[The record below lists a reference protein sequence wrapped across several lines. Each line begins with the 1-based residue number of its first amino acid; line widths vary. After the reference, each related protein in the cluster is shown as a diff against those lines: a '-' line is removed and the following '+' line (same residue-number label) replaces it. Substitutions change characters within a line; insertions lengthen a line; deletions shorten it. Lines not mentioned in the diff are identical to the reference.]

1 MPLRLMAAG
10 KTDTGLQREQN
21 EDSLYIQVI
30 DDGHPASGVFIVS
43 DGMGGYHAGEVAS
56 QLAVETIRDEL
67 LKLFADTS
75 DQTTIKL
82 DKGRSRKGSKSGKL
96 AKRDAAKTRPLSEV
110 AATPEDSGTSDAA
123 AIEPAAA
130 QHVVEDTNAAAT
142 DTTDT
147 TDTAQA
153 SDAVQATDA
162 AADDENDDAVV
173 TRHLME
179 TVVRQHFGDK
189 LRVAVENSSQ
199 AIVDYGAHHREAR
212 GMGATV
218 TAALVMDGQAF
229 IANVGDS
236 RTYLL
241 RDGKLQRVTRDH
253 SLVARLVE
261 AGQIE
266 PDEVY
271 DHPSRNLIYR
281 SLGAGHAEVDVDIFD
296 EHLRA
301 GDALLLC
308 SDGLWEMIR
317 DPQILQIISET
328 DDVEQA
334 CESLIKVANENGG
347 EDNITGVLVRCVE
360 A

>member
-1 MPLRLMAAG
+1 MPLRLVAAG
-10 KTDTGLQREQN
+10 KTDIGLQREQN
-21 EDSLYIQVI
+21 EDALYTQVM

-56 QLAVETIRDEL
+56 QLAVETISNDL
-67 LKLFADTS
+67 LKLFTDPS
-75 DQTTIKL
+75 DQTTVKL
-82 DKGRSRKGSKSGKL
+82 DNRRSRKRSKSG
-96 AKRDAAKTRPLSEV
+96 KRDAAKTQPLSETTE
-110 AATPEDSGTSDAA
+110 AAEASDSTANA
-123 AIEPAAA
+123 AIESPAAERIA
-130 QHVVEDTNAAAT
+130 NEAEGAEVSETSQPDG
-142 DTTDT
+142 
-147 TDTAQA
+147 
-153 SDAVQATDA
+153 
-162 AADDENDDAVV
+162 AADEENEEAGA
-173 TRHLME
+173 TRHLLE

-189 LRVAVENSSQ
+189 LRAAVEHSSQ
-199 AIVDYGAHHREAR
+199 AIVDYGAEHREAR

-261 AGQIE
+261 AEQIQPE
-266 PDEVY
+266 DVY

-281 SLGAGHAEVDVDIFD
+281 SLGAGHAEVEVDIFD
-296 EHLRA
+296 EQLRA

-308 SDGLWEMIR
+308 SDGLWEMIP
-317 DPQILQIISET
+317 DPQLQTIINES
-328 DDVEQA
+328 DDIEQA
-334 CESLIKVANENGG
+334 CATLIKVANENGG
-347 EDNITGVLVRCVE
+347 EDNITAVLVRCVE

>member
-10 KTDTGLQREQN
+10 KTDIGLQREQN
-21 EDSLYIQVI
+21 EDALYTNVM

-56 QLAVETIRDEL
+56 QLAVETIRDDL
-67 LKLFADTS
+67 MKLFTHPS
-75 DQTTIKL
+75 DQTTVKL
-82 DKGRSRKGSKSGKL
+82 DKGRSRKRSKSG
-96 AKRDAAKTRPLSEV
+96 KRDAAKTQPLSEV
-110 AATPEDSGTSDAA
+110 TETAEATETSEAAASA
-123 AIEPAAA
+123 AIESPGAERVVSEAGEASPA
-130 QHVVEDTNAAAT
+130 DGAT
-142 DTTDT
+142 G
-147 TDTAQA
+147 
-153 SDAVQATDA
+153 
-162 AADDENDDAVV
+162 DETEEAGA
-173 TRHLME
+173 TRHLLE

-189 LRVAVENSSQ
+189 LRAAVEHSSQ
-199 AIVDYGAHHREAR
+199 AIVDYGADHREAR

-241 RDGKLQRVTRDH
+241 RDGKLQPVTRDH

-266 PDEVY
+266 PEDVY

-296 EHLRA
+296 EQLRA
-301 GDALLLC
+301 GDVLLLC

-317 DPQILQIISET
+317 NPQLQKIISES

-334 CESLIKVANENGG
+334 CATLIKVANENGG
-347 EDNITGVLVRCVE
+347 EDNITAVLVRCVE

>member
-1 MPLRLMAAG
+1 MALRLRAAG

-21 EDSLYIQVI
+21 EDALHIQVM
-30 DDGHPASGVFIVS
+30 DENRPASGVFIVS

-56 QLAVETIRDEL
+56 QLAVETISDEL
-67 LKLFADTS
+67 LKLFADAS
-75 DQTTIKL
+75 DQTTVKL
-82 DKGRSRKGSKSGKL
+82 DKGRSRKGSKSKS
-96 AKRDAAKTRPLSEV
+96 AKRDAAKTQPL
-110 AATPEDSGTSDAA
+110 SDAA
-123 AIEPAAA
+123 PSATASADVESAAA
-130 QHVVEDTNAAAT
+130 ERVADAAT
-142 DTTDT
+142 DGEAETPAEVDVS
-147 TDTAQA
+147 AEAPA
-153 SDAVQATDA
+153 SVEGDESDDA
-162 AADDENDDAVV
+162 AV

-189 LRVAVENSSQ
+189 LRLAVENSSQ
-199 AIVDYGAHHREAR
+199 AIVDYGTHHREAR

-241 RDGKLQRVTRDH
+241 RDGKLERVTRDH

-296 EHLRA
+296 EQLRA

-317 DPQILQIISET
+317 DPQISKIITENE
-328 DDVEQA
+328 DVEQA
-334 CESLIKVANENGG
+334 CETLIKVANENGG
-347 EDNITGVLVRCVE
+347 EDNITAVLVRCVE

>member
-1 MPLRLMAAG
+1 MPLRLKAAG
-10 KTDTGLQREQN
+10 KTDIGLQREQN
-21 EDSLYIQVI
+21 EDALYVKIA
-30 DDGHPASGVFIVS
+30 DEGHPNSGVFIVS

-56 QLAVETIRDEL
+56 QLAIETISDEL
-67 LKLFADTS
+67 MRLFTNAS
-75 DQTTIKL
+75 DQTTVKL
-82 DKGRSRKGSKSGKL
+82 DKGRSRKRSKSN
-96 AKRDAAKTRPLSEV
+96 KRDAAKTRPLSET
-110 AATPEDSGTSDAA
+110 AESSESSESSESASAE
-123 AIEPAAA
+123 IESPAAERDA
-130 QHVVEDTNAAAT
+130 GAASEAEASEAPASESDESGEDEAGA
-142 DTTDT
+142 
-147 TDTAQA
+147 
-153 SDAVQATDA
+153 
-162 AADDENDDAVV
+162 
-173 TRHLME
+173 TRHLLE
-179 TVVRQHFGDK
+179 TVVRRHFGDK
-189 LRVAVENSSQ
+189 LQAAVEHSSQ
-199 AIVDYGAHHREAR
+199 AIVDYGAEHREAR

-296 EHLRA
+296 ERLQV

-308 SDGLWEMIR
+308 SDGLWEMVR
-317 DPQILQIISET
+317 DPQLQKLIAES
-328 DDVEQA
+328 DDVEKT
-334 CESLIKVANENGG
+334 CETLIKVANENGG
-347 EDNITGVLVRCVE
+347 EDNITAVLVRCVE

>member
-1 MPLRLMAAG
+1 MPLRLKAAG
-10 KTDTGLQREQN
+10 KTDIGLQREQN
-21 EDSLYIQVI
+21 EDSLYFQVI
-30 DDGHPASGVFIVS
+30 DEGHPNSGVFIVS

-56 QLAVETIRDEL
+56 QLAVETISDEL
-67 LKLFADTS
+67 MRLFTEAS
-75 DQTTIKL
+75 DQTTVKL
-82 DKGRSRKGSKSGKL
+82 DKGRSRKRSKSN
-96 AKRDAAKTRPLSEV
+96 KRDAAKTRPLAE
-110 AATPEDSGTSDAA
+110 AADSSDSSDSTSAE
-123 AIEPAAA
+123 IESPAAERDA
-130 QHVVEDTNAAAT
+130 GA
-142 DTTDT
+142 
-147 TDTAQA
+147 A
-153 SDAVQATDA
+153 SDAEAGEPEA
-162 AADDENDDAVV
+162 SEPPASEPPASESDESGEDEAGA
-173 TRHLME
+173 TRHLLE
-179 TVVRQHFGDK
+179 TVVRRHYGDK
-189 LRVAVENSSQ
+189 LQAAVEHSSQ
-199 AIVDYGAHHREAR
+199 KIVDYGAEHREAR

-296 EHLRA
+296 VRMQA

-308 SDGLWEMIR
+308 SDGLWEMVR
-317 DPQILQIISET
+317 DPQLQKIIVET
-328 DDVEQA
+328 DDVEKT
-334 CESLIKVANENGG
+334 CETLVKAANENGG
-347 EDNITGVLVRCVE
+347 EDNITAVLVRCVE